1 MNSKS
6 SESRL
11 VSLLAGL
18 VRGEGTS
25 PSPLPGVKFM
35 HTTRHIP
42 RAPIAYEPGIF
53 VVAQGRKTG
62 YLGTR
67 KIVYDANHYLVV
79 SVPVPF
85 ECETEGSPAKPM
97 LAVKIGVTRAAVTEL
112 LMQMEQLQPL
122 NGSQPQIMETAALD
136 DTLIGATVRLLE
148 SLRSPDEAR
157 ILGPQIV
164 REIISVANHRWL
176 MRDDRRVFSEGN
188 E

>member
-25 PSPLPGVKFM
+25 PSLLPGVKFM

-67 KIVYDANHYLVV
+67 KIVYDANHYLAGRV
-79 SVPVPF
+79 
-85 ECETEGSPAKPM
+85 
-97 LAVKIGVTRAAVTEL
+97 
-112 LMQMEQLQPL
+112 
-122 NGSQPQIMETAALD
+122 
-136 DTLIGATVRLLE
+136 GAISLRLLFV
-148 SLRSPDEAR
+148 SQFAPDIPASVSQ
-157 ILGPQIV
+157 GPAG
-164 REIISVANHRWL
+164 IIFANHSGGHVAYL
-176 MRDDRRVFSEGN
+176 GDMQSLASLLVLASKSFSYSVNTINNVPNPVHSLER
-188 E
+188 